1 MFFWQL
7 ATKHDC
13 QKNLIIGHCMF
24 AETCGKNSGPT
35 DRKEADRWRL
45 SKHCFTVTPACGEQY
60 FLLDDFSGSQKGPGT
75 ECFCRAITGPLWF
88 KQEGT
93 ELFLLTDF
101 DPAARRLSEKATEIT
116 GGSSACFSWEV
127 NAVCLSLTSW
137 PTQQKRPAQPPQQ
150 LI

>member
-1 MFFWQL
+1 MWEEL
-7 ATKHDC
+7 R
-13 QKNLIIGHCMF
+13 
-24 AETCGKNSGPT
+24 GPT
-35 DRKEADRWRL
+35 DRKEADGWRL

-60 FLLDDFSGSQKGPGT
+60 FLSGDFSGSQKGPGT

-101 DPAARRLSEKATEIT
+101 DPAAWRLSEKATEIT

-137 PTQQKRPAQPPQQ
+137 PGDQHNRKGQHSLCNSSSEPGRRSH
-150 LI
+150 LYL